1 MTYVIASPHERNA
14 GLCRRVEARVGSPG
28 LSVNNPRGLDPQA
41 LAKSDVETLFFP
53 HWSWKI
59 PKAIYETFECII
71 FHMTDLPFGRG
82 GSPLQN
88 LIARGFSETK
98 ISALRCVEELD
109 AGPVYMKRPLPLGG
123 TAEEIL
129 LRADR
134 VIEDMIVEIL
144 QRKPAPAPQVGEVT
158 HFQRRRPEA
167 GDISAL
173 DDLQSVHD
181 TIRML
186 DADGYPPA
194 FIDLAGLRFEFSR
207 SSLRLGEVIADVRIR
222 RRVDEE
228 SRA

>member
-14 GLCRRVEARVGSPG
+14 DLCRRVEARVNTPG
-28 LSVNNPRGLDPQA
+28 LSIENPRDLDPEA
-41 LAKSDVETLFFP
+41 LSECAVETIFFP

-59 PKAIYETFECII
+59 PKAVHETFECII

-88 LIARGFSETK
+88 LIARGFAETK
-98 ISALRCVEELD
+98 ISALRCVEDLD
-109 AGPVYMKRPLPLGG
+109 AGPVYLKRRLSLGG

-144 QRKPAPAPQVGEVT
+144 QRRPAPVPQVGEVT
-158 HFQRRRPEA
+158 HFLRRKRED

-173 DDLQSVHD
+173 DDLQAVHD

-194 FIDLAGLRFEFSR
+194 FLEVGGLRLEFSR
-207 SSLRLGEVIADVRIR
+207 SSVRRDEVIADVRIR

-228 SRA
+228 LR